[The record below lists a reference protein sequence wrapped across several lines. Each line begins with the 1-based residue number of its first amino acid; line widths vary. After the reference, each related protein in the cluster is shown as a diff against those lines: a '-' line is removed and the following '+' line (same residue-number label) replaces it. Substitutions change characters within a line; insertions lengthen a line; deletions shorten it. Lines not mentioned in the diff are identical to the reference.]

1 MLMRL
6 TNQEMLNSIG
16 GISKLLNEEL
26 PIGASFAL
34 SKNVRNIENAL
45 EPFESERRRLIERY
59 SIKDE
64 NNEIVRE
71 GNSVRI
77 AEEHVE
83 TWTNSI
89 KELKMIEQDIEISEI
104 KLSDISDVKISVAEL
119 RSIEFMIVQE

>member
-64 NNEIVRE
+64 NNEIIRE

-83 TWTNSI
+83 TWNNSI

-104 KLSDISDVKISVAEL
+104 KLSDISHVKISVAEL

>member
-64 NNEIVRE
+64 NNEIIRE

-83 TWTNSI
+83 TWNNSI